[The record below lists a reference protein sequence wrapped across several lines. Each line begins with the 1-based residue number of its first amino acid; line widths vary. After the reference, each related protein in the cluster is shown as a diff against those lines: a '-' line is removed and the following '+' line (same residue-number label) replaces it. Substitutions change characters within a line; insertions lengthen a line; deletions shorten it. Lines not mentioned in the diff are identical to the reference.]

1 MEPVRIALYF
11 PDGGGMSVT
20 GAAGSNFVY
29 LYIIADIFSSLDIKV
44 GDTLIALWSLWV
56 ILCWMA
62 RDSWFMVG
70 LLYINRGGQN
80 A

>member
-11 PDGGGMSVT
+11 PDGGGMPVT

-44 GDTLIALWSLWV
+44 GDTLIALWSLSV